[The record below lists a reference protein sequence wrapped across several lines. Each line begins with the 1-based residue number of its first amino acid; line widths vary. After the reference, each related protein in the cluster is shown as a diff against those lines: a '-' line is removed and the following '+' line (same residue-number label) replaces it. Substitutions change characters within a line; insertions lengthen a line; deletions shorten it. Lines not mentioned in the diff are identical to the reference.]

1 MLTQI
6 INGNVFTP
14 NGCVKG
20 GSVIVEGTRIIEISP
35 DSRIVECANVIDA
48 TGMNVVPGA
57 IDMHVHGGGG
67 ADFMEGTDEAF
78 RTAVNAHLRHGTTG
92 MFPTLASSSVD
103 MICAADKACGKLM
116 DDEYSPVL
124 GLHLEGHY
132 LNRHRAG
139 GQMPQY
145 IKNPDENE
153 YKGIIDSCRCI
164 KRWDAAPELPG
175 ATDFAR
181 YVSEKGIIAGI
192 AHTEANYETL
202 RMAWD
207 AGFHHV
213 THFYNGMTVVHND
226 REYKHEGTV
235 EGAYLIDDMT
245 VELIGDGIHV
255 PAPIVK
261 LVLKIKG
268 RERTAFVTDG
278 MACSANNGKGAAF
291 DPRVIIEDGVC
302 KLSDRSALA
311 GSIATMDSIIK
322 TMVTKVGIPLADVM
336 CMVAET
342 PARIMGVVDRKGTLE
357 RGKDADILL
366 FSQDMELEGVM
377 SMGRIVPVDA

>member
-6 INGNVFTP
+6 INGEICTP
-14 NGCVKG
+14 GGWLHG
-20 GSVIVEGTRIIEISP
+20 GSVTIEGTRIADVSP
-35 DSRIVECANVIDA
+35 VSRIVCDGNVMDA
-48 TGMNVVPGA
+48 TGMYVVPGA

-67 ADFMEGTDEAF
+67 ADFMEGTESAF
-78 RTAVNAHLRHGTTG
+78 RKAVAAHLRHGTTG
-92 MFPTLASSSVD
+92 IFPTLASSSVD
-103 MICAADKACGKLM
+103 MILAGDAACARLMEDK
-116 DDEYSPVL
+116 DSPVL

-132 LNRHRAG
+132 LNKRKAG

-145 IKNPDENE
+145 IKNPDVNE
-153 YKGIIDSCRCI
+153 YVEIISNCRCI

-175 ATDFAR
+175 AEDFAR
-181 YVSEKGIIAGI
+181 YVSEKGILAGI
-192 AHTEANYETL
+192 AHTEADYNMLLTA
-202 RMAWD
+202 RS
-207 AGFHHV
+207 AGFRHV

-235 EGAYLIDDMT
+235 EGVYLIDDMT

-255 PAPIVK
+255 PPAIVQ

-268 RERTAFVTDG
+268 CERTAFVTDG
-278 MACSANNGKGAAF
+278 MACSANNGMGAAF

-311 GSIATMDSIIK
+311 GSIATMDGIIK

-336 CMVAET
+336 RMVAET
-342 PARIMGVVDRKGTLE
+342 PARIMGVIDRKGTLE

-366 FSQDMELEGVM
+366 LDRNIDLKSVV
-377 SMGRIVPVDA
+377 SMGREVLV